1 MAPNPRARAR
11 EGRAEMSD
19 VGQQSDPL
27 APRAA
32 LRQFPFSSPSGLAGP
47 AAHETLLICGRVV
60 GTEVG
65 FPLVRLKPD
74 F

>member
-1 MAPNPRARAR
+1 VCAVTRAPVNLYGAESSRARAR

-32 LRQFPFSSPSGLAGP
+32 LRGCWPP
-47 AAHETLLICGRVV
+47 AQLS
-60 GTEVG
+60 
-65 FPLVRLKPD
+65 F
-74 F
+74 